1 MDAKNR
7 KTPAFLITK
16 EKYDAILFDLDGVI
30 TKTAKTHAA
39 AWKALF
45 DEYLKECADRSG
57 EPFRPFDAEKD
68 YLQYVDGKPRYEG
81 VKSFLESRGIHLPF
95 GTPADTTD
103 KETVCG
109 LGNRK
114 NRLLVE
120 QLKKHRVE
128 VFDSSIELI
137 RELQSKGFRTAVV
150 SSSKNCAEVLKSAGF
165 PALFSTK
172 VDGNDAERLGLE
184 GKPAPGTFLEAARQL
199 GVDPARAIVVEDA
212 IVGVQ
217 AGRRGNFGGVIGVD
231 RTGQAAALQ
240 ANGADVVV
248 SDLSEVACEQ

>member
-1 MDAKNR
+1 
-7 KTPAFLITK
+7 
-16 EKYDAILFDLDGVI
+16 
-30 TKTAKTHAA
+30 
-39 AWKALF
+39 
-45 DEYLKECADRSG
+45 
-57 EPFRPFDAEKD
+57 
-68 YLQYVDGKPRYEG
+68 
-81 VKSFLESRGIHLPF
+81 
-95 GTPADTTD
+95 
-103 KETVCG
+103 ETVCG

-137 RELQSKGFRTAVV
+137 QELQSKGFQTAVV

-184 GKPAPGTFLEAARQL
+184 GKPAPGTFLEAARRL

>member
-1 MDAKNR
+1 MGEMNR
-7 KTPAFLITK
+7 KSPAFLVTRK
-16 EKYDAILFDLDGVI
+16 KFDAVLFDLDGVI

-45 DEYLKECADRSG
+45 DEYLKERATRNG

-68 YLQYVDGKPRYEG
+68 YLPYVDGKPRYEG
-81 VKSFLESRGIHLPF
+81 VKSFLESRGVHLPF
-95 GTPADTTD
+95 GTPQDSPD
-103 KETVCG
+103 QETCCG

-120 QLKKHRVE
+120 QLRKHQVE
-128 VFDSSIELI
+128 VFGSSVELI
-137 RELQSKGFRTAVV
+137 RELQAKGFLTAVV
-150 SSSKNCAEVLKSAGF
+150 SSSKNCAEVLKSAGI
-165 PALFSTK
+165 PDLFGTR

-199 GVDPARAIVVEDA
+199 GADPARAIVVEDA

-217 AGRRGNFGGVIGVD
+217 AGRRGKFGGVIGVD
-231 RTGQAAALQ
+231 RTGQAEALQ

-248 SDLSEVACEQ
+248 SDLAEVACEQ

>member
-1 MDAKNR
+1 MGAMNR
-7 KTPAFLITK
+7 KSPAFLVTRK
-16 EKYDAILFDLDGVI
+16 KFDAVLFDLDGVI

-45 DEYLKECADRSG
+45 DEYLQERAGRSG
-57 EPFRPFDAEKD
+57 EPFQPFDPEKD

-81 VKSFLESRGIHLPF
+81 VKSFLESRGVHLPF
-95 GTPADTTD
+95 GAPQDSPD
-103 KETVCG
+103 QETVCG

-114 NRLLVE
+114 NRLLME
-120 QLKKHRVE
+120 QLKKQRVE
-128 VFDSSIELI
+128 VFDSTIELI
-137 RELQSKGFRTAVV
+137 RDLQARGFRTAVV

-165 PALFSTK
+165 PDLFGTR

-184 GKPAPGTFLEAARQL
+184 GKPAPGIFLEAARQL
-199 GVDPARAIVVEDA
+199 GVEPGRAIVVEDA

-217 AGRRGNFGGVIGVD
+217 AGRRGKFGGVIGVD
-231 RTGQAAALQ
+231 RTGQAEALQ

-248 SDLSEVACEQ
+248 SDLAEVACEQ